1 MRLPIQNV
9 APARS
14 ALTKA
19 AARDRRPA
27 EPFEPPPEPPDD
39 EEPLIPRPGP
49 RLAAAQ
55 YE

>member
-1 MRLPIQNV
+1 MRLPIPK
-9 APARS
+9 AELARS

-19 AARDRRPA
+19 TARDRRPA
-27 EPFEPPPEPPDD
+27 EPFEPPPEPPDN